1 MKIIAGLGNIG
12 REYCQTRHNIGF
24 MVVDELA
31 RRWNLKDDWRTDRN
45 AMYVEYRAP
54 EKVFLLKPVTYMNLS
69 GNAVGPWAHF
79 YNIAPED
86 VAVVHD
92 DMDLPLG
99 TIRIRKHGSGGGHN
113 GIRSIISCLGTDA
126 FPRFRLGIGHP
137 VHEQQAVI
145 SHVLHPFSG
154 DEKDAVQKAVE
165 KMADAL
171 ELWLREDGDL
181 ARVMQQF
188 NTKPAK
194 AKKRAVKEAEAAGAE
209 DPPPE
214 GAVSAAQQGAAATV
228 EEDRPSGE
236 IL

>member
-12 REYCQTRHNIGF
+12 KEYDKTRH
-24 MVVDELA
+24 
-31 RRWNLKDDWRTDRN
+31 
-45 AMYVEYRAP
+45 
-54 EKVFLLKPVTYMNLS
+54 YMNLS

-99 TIRIRKHGSGGGHN
+99 TIRIRKNGSSGGHN
-113 GIRSIISCLGTDA
+113 GIKSIISNLGTDA

-145 SHVLHPFSG
+145 SHVLQPFAG
-154 DEKDAVQKAVE
+154 DDKQLIEEAVK

-171 ELWLREDGDL
+171 ELWLKEDGDL
-181 ARVMQQF
+181 AKVMQQF
-188 NTKPAK
+188 NTK
-194 AKKRAVKEAEAAGAE
+194 KKSKTTTCA
-209 DPPPE
+209 PE
-214 GAVSAAQQGAAATV
+214 KSV
-228 EEDRPSGE
+228 

>member
-12 REYCQTRHNIGF
+12 KEYDKTRHNIGF
-24 MVVDELA
+24 MVADELA
-31 RRWNLKDDWRTDRN
+31 RRWNLEGSWRT
-45 AMYVEYRAP
+45 P
-54 EKVFLLKPVTYMNLS
+54 EKVFLLKPTTYMNLS

-99 TIRIRKHGSGGGHN
+99 TIRIRKNGSSGGHN
-113 GIRSIISCLGTDA
+113 GIKSIISNLGTDA

-145 SHVLHPFSG
+145 SHVLQPFAG
-154 DEKDAVQKAVE
+154 DDKQLIEEAVK

-171 ELWLREDGDL
+171 ELWLKEDGDL
-181 ARVMQQF
+181 SKVMQQY

-194 AKKRAVKEAEAAGAE
+194 AKKRAEKEAAEKVAAEQEATE
-209 DPPPE
+209 QKTE
-214 GAVSAAQQGAAATV
+214 
-228 EEDRPSGE
+228 
-236 IL
+236 